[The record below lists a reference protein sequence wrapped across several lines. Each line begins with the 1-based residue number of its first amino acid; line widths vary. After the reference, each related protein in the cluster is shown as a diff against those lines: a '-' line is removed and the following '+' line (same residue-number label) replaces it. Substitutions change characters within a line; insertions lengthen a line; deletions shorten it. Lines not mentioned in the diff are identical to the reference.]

1 MSSNNKK
8 IAVLYRMVMEKH
20 TCPYGLKSLDLLKSN
35 GYEVED
41 KHLSSREET
50 DEFKEKH
57 DVKTTPQT
65 FINDKCIGGYDDL
78 KVFFGKDEAKGKVT
92 YKPIINIFT
101 LTFIM
106 AVVMSYAVFGG
117 FQALKVFEL
126 FMGFSVCMLA
136 ALKLK
141 DVESFSTGFLN
152 YDLLAKR
159 WVKYAY
165 IYPYAEAFAGIG
177 MLSMTLLAPVAAPI
191 SFIIGLIGSVSV
203 IKAVYIEKRDL
214 KCACVG
220 GDSNVPLGFIS
231 LSENLMMVIMAIW
244 MIAKYIFGNSILI

>member
-1 MSSNNKK
+1 MKLKVIQYDLTNKELEPL
-8 IAVLYRMVMEKH
+8 VKH
-20 TCPYGLKSLDLLKSN
+20 LRNC

-191 SFIIGLIGSVSV
+191 SFIIGLVHILYPFLKYWAVNKYHPILV
-203 IKAVYIEKRDL
+203 INFNYL
-214 KCACVG
+214 
-220 GDSNVPLGFIS
+220 
-231 LSENLMMVIMAIW
+231 
-244 MIAKYIFGNSILI
+244 